1 MEQDLRLIHDDR
13 DVVSMCKLHEGGPR
27 DIIILYVESGH
38 APLAVEVPE
47 GFVGGIDGGV
57 GGGVARRGDVSV
69 GEEEFD
75 WLNEGLEG

>member
-1 MEQDLRLIHDDR
+1 M
-13 DVVSMCKLHEGGPR
+13 
-27 DIIILYVESGH
+27 
-38 APLAVEVPE
+38 E